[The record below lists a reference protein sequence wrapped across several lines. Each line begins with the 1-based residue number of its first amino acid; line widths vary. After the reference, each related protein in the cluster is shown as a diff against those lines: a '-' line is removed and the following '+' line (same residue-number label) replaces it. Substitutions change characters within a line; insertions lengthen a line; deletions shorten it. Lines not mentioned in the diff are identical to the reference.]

1 MSASPLVT
9 LSGHA
14 RLAGILGW
22 PVAHSRSPRLH
33 GLWLRRHGVDGA
45 YLPLPVA
52 PDRFAAAVRD
62 LVLERA
68 ATESGR
74 GVTPCA
80 LGALGPGHD
89 LCPVGCCP
97 ARAPRPAAAGADSPY
112 A

>member
-45 YLPLPVA
+45 YLPLPGLSGIYRPNPA
-52 PDRFAAAVRD
+52 ARAAA
-62 LVLERA
+62 
-68 ATESGR
+68 
-74 GVTPCA
+74 
-80 LGALGPGHD
+80 
-89 LCPVGCCP
+89 
-97 ARAPRPAAAGADSPY
+97 
-112 A
+112 